1 MSFLV
6 VQESIMT
13 EIIIKLIE
21 QLNSSVFILLVI
33 LIAFFV
39 AVSRISMWF
48 GEWKA
53 DNKHHE
59 DRLSKIENIHETVV
73 ALKERVQMIYENTN
87 PRAMTRSNSPVA
99 ITDKGH
105 EVAEKVGARD
115 IFDKYKHEL
124 IEEVEK
130 AKPNNAYDIQTES
143 FNVVKQ
149 YMVKRLSEEELRTL
163 KDEAFYQGV
172 ILEDIMTIF
181 GVYLRDAVLGLKGI
195 PVSDVDLYDK
205 NKRS

>member
-1 MSFLV
+1 M
-6 VQESIMT
+6 
-13 EIIIKLIE
+13 LIV
-21 QLNSSVFILLVI
+21 L
-33 LIAFFV
+33 LIAFIV
-39 AVSRISMWF
+39 MVSKVSAWF
-48 GEWKA
+48 GMWKA
-53 DNKHHE
+53 ENKYHE
-59 DRLSKIENIHETVV
+59 DRLCKIESIHETVV

-99 ITDKGH
+99 ITAKGE
-105 EVAEKVGARD
+105 EVAEKVKARD

-124 IEEVEK
+124 IGEVDK

-149 YMVKRLSEEELRTL
+149 YMVKRLSDEELKTL

-181 GVYLRDAVLGLKGI
+181 GVYLRDAVLAMKGI

-205 NKRS
+205 NKS